1 MEAGRRTPFVE
12 AGNSCYNYLQEG
24 RERLM
29 KRLLLFRFY
38 KDPVISKNRLELLKA
53 FNPGI
58 DILGLYT
65 GEEGDFP
72 NITKA
77 LSQHLAHVY
86 CISGKSAEWKWK
98 HGDLATR
105 LWYKDYGHHLG
116 FDMLHIVEWD
126 LLLFS
131 SISQLYGHIPK
142 NGVGFTG
149 ITPLENVQG
158 RWHWT
163 SQEPHKSQ
171 WSELLQLVTHKFQY
185 YQKPYACLGPG
196 VCLPREFLEKYAS
209 TDVPELCHDEL
220 RLPLFAQILGF
231 RLYDTGFYRKW
242 FDKEEMKVFNCEKQ
256 EIKTAVITEELG
268 KPSGR
273 RVFHPYTG
281 VFMLEKLALSRG

>member
-131 SISQLYGHIPK
+131 SISQLTDIFPRMG
-142 NGVGFTG
+142 
-149 ITPLENVQG
+149 LA
-158 RWHWT
+158 
-163 SQEPHKSQ
+163 SQ
-171 WSELLQLVTHKFQY
+171 
-185 YQKPYACLGPG
+185 A
-196 VCLPREFLEKYAS
+196 
-209 TDVPELCHDEL
+209 
-220 RLPLFAQILGF
+220 
-231 RLYDTGFYRKW
+231 
-242 FDKEEMKVFNCEKQ
+242 
-256 EIKTAVITEELG
+256 
-268 KPSGR
+268 
-273 RVFHPYTG
+273 
-281 VFMLEKLALSRG
+281 